1 MARRGLIEVLD
12 IAPQTISR
20 WRHFWRQVFPQSRC
34 WQAERGRFMPPV
46 DILYLLGALLARF
59 IAETLRDRL
68 SQLLVLICP
77 VTTSS
82 SRYSWV
88 EVDPQKM
95 RS

>member
-1 MARRGLIEVLD
+1 
-12 IAPQTISR
+12 
-20 WRHFWRQVFPQSRC
+20 
-34 WQAERGRFMPPV
+34 MPPV